1 MDFLITQIIG
11 AIGYSTLAL
20 SYFRKDKK
28 KILFMQ
34 IIAYIFFIV
43 HYYMLSGLTGS
54 ICNIVG
60 LFAMVIIYLFD
71 KYKIKK
77 KSLLIFITIPLLALI
92 LIYTYENIYSI
103 FPIIASTIVIISFL
117 TDNEGLI
124 RGIGVVAAIC
134 WLIYAIVYKSYVA
147 IVFEIIT
154 LISVFIAFV
163 KNNKAKK

>member
-77 KSLLIFITIPLLALI
+77 KSLLIFITIPLLAVI

-154 LISVFIAFV
+154 LISVFVAFI